1 MRVHR
6 AVVRKDDHMFA
17 VVANRILALGVDDD
31 RAVMA
36 HLLLQARMAVIPV
49 GARLDDREFIDE
61 GRPWADAGKAD
72 PGHAVELR
80 RDQQPMPVDRAVLV
94 EIVRYRQADGRSLLQ
109 PDERC
114 RRSEEQP
121 YELQTLMRNSYS

>member
-1 MRVHR
+1 MRISDWSSDVCSS
-6 AVVRKDDHMFA
+6 D
-17 VVANRILALGVDDD
+17 
-31 RAVMA
+31 
-36 HLLLQARMAVIPV
+36 
-49 GARLDDREFIDE
+49 LDDREFIDE

-114 RRSEEQP
+114 RDSAVHADGMACPTVDGHHLVGDPPRDVEIGRASGRERLCE
-121 YELQTLMRNSYS
+121 YV

>member
-1 MRVHR
+1 
-6 AVVRKDDHMFA
+6 
-17 VVANRILALGVDDD
+17 
-31 RAVMA
+31 MA

-80 RDQQPMPVDRAVLV
+80 RDQQPMPVDRAVPV

-109 PDERC
+109 PHARC
-114 RRSEEQP
+114 R
-121 YELQTLMRNSYS
+121 YSAVPAAGIPCPALDGTHLV